1 MVDGGNAYS
10 LAYVEHILNMSLTG
24 SSRLETSSSVP
35 FMAMVLH
42 GYINYAGS
50 ASNMASNMDQEI
62 LHMLENGASPYFI
75 IATQNTRYLK
85 ENQRLSKYYSLDF
98 DAWEEDLV
106 STYNTVNDVLKDVK
120 YANFIGHNSI
130 SGVRVPD
137 ADEVLADRATIIA
150 AAIANIQKYQTY
162 QERYERALALYER
175 KVNAG
180 VADCEKELA
189 ELLAAN
195 GFDDATAAHSAAALT
210 AAFYSGIKLVRDEES
225 YVYKDFWKSFKMNFV
240 QGLLLEIVHGVI
252 GFLLFIDLRASVQWG
267 LVQGSQIGTLFIFVV
282 IGVMAIWVGIM
293 LYSFAML
300 SRYDNKLIG
309 TLKNSL
315 IICMHHL
322 PQTIIMLIA
331 TVGLIYFSCIY
342 FTAFIVTIPLIL
354 YVDSYIFSSIFK
366 KLEKDM
372 VKKDEPEVIGDRES
386 EDIIEDTTD
395 NKEE

>member
-1 MVDGGNAYS
+1 MNGFGLDGKLFRGLTKAGDFII
-10 LAYVEHILNMSLTG
+10 LAVITVVFCLPVVT
-24 SSRLETSSSVP
+24 
-35 FMAMVLH
+35 
-42 GYINYAGS
+42 I
-50 ASNMASNMDQEI
+50 
-62 LHMLENGASPYFI
+62 GAS
-75 IATQNTRYLK
+75 
-85 ENQRLSKYYSLDF
+85 
-98 DAWEEDLV
+98 
-106 STYNTVNDVLKDVK
+106 
-120 YANFIGHNSI
+120 
-130 SGVRVPD
+130 
-137 ADEVLADRATIIA
+137 
-150 AAIANIQKYQTY
+150 
-162 QERYERALALYER
+162 
-175 KVNAG
+175 
-180 VADCEKELA
+180 
-189 ELLAAN
+189 
-195 GFDDATAAHSAAALT
+195 LT

-300 SRYDNKLIG
+300 SRYDNKLFG
-309 TLKNSL
+309 TLKNAL

-372 VKKDEPEVIGDRES
+372 VKKDEPEVIENEES
-386 EDIIEDTTD
+386 ENLIEDTTD

>member
-1 MVDGGNAYS
+1 MNGFGLDGKLFRGLTKAGDFII
-10 LAYVEHILNMSLTG
+10 LAVITVVFCLPVVT
-24 SSRLETSSSVP
+24 
-35 FMAMVLH
+35 
-42 GYINYAGS
+42 I
-50 ASNMASNMDQEI
+50 
-62 LHMLENGASPYFI
+62 GAS
-75 IATQNTRYLK
+75 
-85 ENQRLSKYYSLDF
+85 
-98 DAWEEDLV
+98 
-106 STYNTVNDVLKDVK
+106 
-120 YANFIGHNSI
+120 
-130 SGVRVPD
+130 
-137 ADEVLADRATIIA
+137 
-150 AAIANIQKYQTY
+150 
-162 QERYERALALYER
+162 
-175 KVNAG
+175 
-180 VADCEKELA
+180 
-189 ELLAAN
+189 
-195 GFDDATAAHSAAALT
+195 LT

-315 IICMHHL
+315 II
-322 PQTIIMLIA
+322 IMLIA

-395 NKEE
+395 DKE